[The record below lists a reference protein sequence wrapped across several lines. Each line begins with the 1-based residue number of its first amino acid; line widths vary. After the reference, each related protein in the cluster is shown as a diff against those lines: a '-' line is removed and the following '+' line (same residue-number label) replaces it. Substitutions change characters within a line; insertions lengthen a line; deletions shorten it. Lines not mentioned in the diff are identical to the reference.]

1 MNKYVTL
8 FLLVFVTSYSIQ
20 VSSFANSTN
29 QTITGTIGVVLSI
42 ELTDEDGNVVS
53 ENLGFG
59 DLTFQLIL
67 TQGFVY

>member
-1 MNKYVTL
+1 MRT
-8 FLLVFVTSYSIQ
+8 
-20 VSSFANSTN
+20 AN

-59 DLTFQLIL
+59 DLTFDGSTNNTLQTTVRVSTNSDSGLD
-67 TQGFVY
+67 YS